1 MSTPCNQNDCPVYEQ
16 CISVKET
23 MNIPF
28 EVMQNTMNVLHQ
40 TSNYMIVKNS
50 VRYEF
55 EMNGINLRNY
65 YNKLLEMSDHCKL

>member
-1 MSTPCNQNDCPVYEQ
+1 
-16 CISVKET
+16 

-50 VRYEF
+50 VRYDF